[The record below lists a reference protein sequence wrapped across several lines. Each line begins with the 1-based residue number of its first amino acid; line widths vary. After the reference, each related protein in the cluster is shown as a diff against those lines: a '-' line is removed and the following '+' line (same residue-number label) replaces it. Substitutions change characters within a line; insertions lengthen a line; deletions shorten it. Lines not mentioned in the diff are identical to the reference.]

1 MKTSI
6 IVSVLLFTVLLISSV
21 SSTIIDGFRISGNPA
36 DSNLVLPIASATYLN
51 GSTYTSNKVVNA
63 AVIGGRVDNQLL
75 FRQRD
80 LHIALTTKTD
90 TATGGVLSMAFPSSG
105 NFFELDLLTP
115 PNAGGVFTI
124 VYDAVETAT
133 SEAGALPP
141 ACTSSFGNPVLLDS
155 PNCADTTQ
163 GGITLL
169 PPTQAIDLTRGGTNF
184 AFVLPVDSVTPAAAT
199 FPVIIRVWSENATS
213 FLRLNSSDISEGQ
226 LTFEYSRFNG
236 RVNFRQAL
244 ALAIQFELAPGL
256 NLTFSAF
263 QAVGVSL
270 VKNMI
275 LFDTNGDSIANP
287 GETVQMNIVISKP
300 YLPANLGTWNFQW
313 VDTLSPLVLLQPTS
327 ITYSSQLN
335 DGSIGIPSAGVNQ
348 VSFQLIA
355 PAGTDANIYTVTFL
369 TTVVP
374 VNSTVIQSLSN
385 SVPLNFTLSNDPSN
399 YSISATA
406 PQIRVGGAP
415 ALTLSKT
422 CPGTL
427 SAGEQGTIFYTVMNN
442 GSVNANQVT
451 IIQTFSPT
459 TRVIS
464 RYDDQW
470 NCTTNTTQVYCTYR
484 FPNNLGYAGNFNGQP
499 NEVSVNFTFT
509 VSEALDCSLN
519 SLSVSS
525 SVESISSIG
534 TTYTF
539 PASSST
545 CTIALVPTVNLS
557 IEATVVNNQQ
567 TITVGGNAF
576 YNVYYTNN
584 GNSPAYD
591 LLIYDT
597 IPADTYAII
606 PPNYN
611 WICDNSSNI
620 CVYRDTMGPLQPGQT
635 RSLLIGLSLGPAF
648 RGAFAC
654 NQWSVTSSSSSSQ
667 FCTAEADSN
676 QICLPVVPGNNNNN
690 NSTLTPTPVPTP
702 TPVTP
707 SVCPSVSPSPCV
719 YCLAGSTINI
729 SLKSLYPSGSCSNG
743 NCNRR

>member
-1 MKTSI
+1 MKASI
-6 IVSVLLFTVLLISSV
+6 IVSVLLFTVLISSV
-21 SSTIIDGFRISGNPA
+21 SSTILDGFRISGNPA
-36 DSNLVLPIASATYLN
+36 DSNLVLPIASATYFN
-51 GSTYTSNKVVNA
+51 GSAYIADKVVNA
-63 AVIGGRVDNQLL
+63 ATISGRVDNQLL

-90 TATGGVLSMAFPSSG
+90 TATGGVLSMTFPSFG
-105 NFFELDLLTP
+105 NYFELDLLTP
-115 PNAGGVFTI
+115 ADAGGVFTI
-124 VYDAVETAT
+124 VYDAVETSGSESAT
-133 SEAGALPP
+133 LPP
-141 ACTSSFGNPVLLDS
+141 ACTSTFGNPVLLDS
-155 PNCADTTQ
+155 PNCADTNQ

-169 PPTQAIDLTRGGTNF
+169 PTTQAIDLTRGGTNF
-184 AFVLPVDSVTPAAAT
+184 AFVLPVDSVTPASAS

-213 FLRLNSSDISEGQ
+213 SLRLNSSDISEGQ
-226 LTFEYSRFNG
+226 LTFEYSRFSG

-244 ALAIQFELAPGL
+244 ALAIQFELAPGS

-275 LFDTNGDSIANP
+275 LFDTNGDTIANP

-300 YLPANLGTWNFQW
+300 YLPANLGNWNFQW
-313 VDTLSPLVLLQPTS
+313 IDTLSPLVSLQPTS

-335 DGSIGIPSAGVNQ
+335 DGSVGVPAAGVNQ
-348 VSFQLIA
+348 VSFQLVA
-355 PAGTDANIYTVTFL
+355 PAGTQANIYTVSFL
-369 TTVVP
+369 TTVNP
-374 VNSTVIQSLSN
+374 VNTTTVQSLSN

-399 YSISATA
+399 YTITANA

-415 ALTLSKT
+415 NLSLAKT

-427 SAGEQGTIFYTVMNN
+427 AAGQQGTIFYTVMNN

-451 IIQTFSPT
+451 IIQTFTPPA
-459 TRVIS
+459 RVIS

-470 NCTTNTTQVYCTYR
+470 NCTTNTTQVSCTYT
-484 FPNNLGYAGNFNGQP
+484 FPNSLGYAGNFNGQS

-519 SLSVSS
+519 NLGVTS
-525 SVESISSIG
+525 SVESISSTG
-534 TTYTF
+534 TSYTF
-539 PASSST
+539 PDSMTT
-545 CTIALVPTVNLS
+545 CNIALVPTVNLS

-635 RSLLIGLSLGPAF
+635 RMLLIGLTIGPAF

-676 QICLPVVPGNNNNN
+676 QICLPVVNAATNA
-690 NSTLTPTPVPTP
+690 TATATPTP
-702 TPVTP
+702 TPASP

-743 NCNRR
+743 NCNKR